1 MKKYSVGAIVTGV
14 VLILFALIF
23 QKYTENTTFI
33 LSMVNAGTIMIII
46 GAVAYH
52 KKELRSDERTKKMGA
67 KALSVSWFITFIAI
81 NILFWVDELKL
92 IEMSAKAVLSLL
104 LPLMLLTGAGFQWW
118 MRRQGDA

>member
-1 MKKYSVGAIVTGV
+1 MKKYSVGAIVTGA